1 MRLLIARYPGN
12 VDAVVDLVACDQ
24 IRKYGMSVEKHLP
37 STRKHF
43 YTPARLALTVL
54 VLSLV
59 AMFGASSC
67 NSTDESSTRDSA
79 RKAPPNSS
87 RPGSAGPADA
97 AALPATVRDV
107 EMKALAGS
115 PIKLSDYGGKVLLLN
130 LWATWCGPCRL
141 EIPEL
146 VKLYNEYRSKGFEVV
161 GLSTEDPEASAESV
175 RSFVQAFNMDYRVG
189 WVTPQVG
196 VTLVQGRD
204 AIPQSFIISRDGRIL
219 KRFVGF
225 SAVSTP
231 PQLRQAIEDALNEKS
246 SD

>member
-1 MRLLIARYPGN
+1 
-12 VDAVVDLVACDQ
+12 
-24 IRKYGMSVEKHLP
+24 MSVEKKLP
-37 STRKHF
+37 STKKHF

-67 NSTDESSTRDSA
+67 NSTDEISTRA
-79 RKAPPNSS
+79 TAPAPQ
-87 RPGSAGPADA
+87 AAAPAKPA
-97 AALPATVRDV
+97 AAPVPPAEAPALPATILDV
-107 EMKALAGS
+107 EMKALAGN

-146 VKLYNEYRSKGFEVV
+146 VKLYNEYRSKGLEVV
-161 GLSTEDPEASAESV
+161 GLSTEDPEGSVENV

-196 VTLVQGRD
+196 ATLVQGRD

-225 SAVSTP
+225 SAAATP
-231 PQLRQAIEDALNEKS
+231 PQLRQAIEDALNEKN

>member
-1 MRLLIARYPGN
+1 MAN
-12 VDAVVDLVACDQ
+12 
-24 IRKYGMSVEKHLP
+24 KHLP
-37 STRKHF
+37 RTKTHL
-43 YTPARLALTVL
+43 YTPARMALTVL

-59 AMFGASSC
+59 AMFAASSC
-67 NSTDESSTRDSA
+67 NSTDETVTRGP
-79 RKAPPNSS
+79 APKSLPNSP
-87 RPGSAGPADA
+87 RPSAAPATA
-97 AALPATVRDV
+97 PLPATVRDV
-107 EMKALAGS
+107 ENKALAGG
-115 PIKLSDYGGKVLLLN
+115 PIKLSDYSGKVLLLN

-146 VKLYNEYRSKGFEVV
+146 VKLYNEYRSQGFEVV
-161 GLSTEDPEASAESV
+161 GLSTEDPEASFETV

-196 VTLVQGRD
+196 ASLVQGRD

-225 SAVSTP
+225 SAASTP
-231 PQLRQAIEDALNEKS
+231 PQLRQAVEDALNEKS